1 MFLYIYSAYYVKI
14 LGSIPHKMKEIRDAE
29 KQAKN
34 GQNHE
39 IGSTLHTERSGT
51 QLFGYFYITQGIKA
65 NHRKK

>member
-1 MFLYIYSAYYVKI
+1 MFLYIYSAYYVQFWW
-14 LGSIPHKMKEIRDAE
+14 SIPHKMIEIQDVE

-39 IGSTLHTERSGT
+39 IGSTLRTERSGT

>member
-1 MFLYIYSAYYVKI
+1 MFLYIYSAYHVEF
-14 LGSIPHKMKEIRDAE
+14 LGSIPHKMKEMQDVE

-34 GQNHE
+34 GQNHKN
-39 IGSTLHTERSGT
+39 GSILRTERSGT